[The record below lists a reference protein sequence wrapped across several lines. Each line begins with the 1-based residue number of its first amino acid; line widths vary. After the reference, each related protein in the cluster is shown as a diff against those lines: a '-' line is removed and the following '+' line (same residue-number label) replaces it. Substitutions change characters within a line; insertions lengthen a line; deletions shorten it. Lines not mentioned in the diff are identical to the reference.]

1 MKNFLKENIMRK
13 LAIVLMSLVLVV
25 LAACSEKENL
35 TQVNIQELDVPQDF
49 NYNMNSQISVDI
61 QGPYRLPLSIT
72 TVDGNLLFRAYLI
85 PEQGISTRLSLPTS
99 IKKVVL
105 HYRGLEKTVSITQNT
120 LSYSFSNAE

>member
-1 MKNFLKENIMRK
+1 MRK
-13 LAIVLMSLVLVV
+13 LTLVLLSLLLMV
-25 LAACSEKENL
+25 LAACSDKESL

-49 NYNMNSQISVDI
+49 NYNMNSQIAVDI

-85 PEQGISTRLSLPTS
+85 PEQGINTRLSLPTS

-105 HYRGLEKTVSITQNT
+105 NYRGLEKTVAISQNS
-120 LSYSFSNAE
+120 LSYDFNVID